1 MNTVNS
7 KTYTTIQLSQIMRDI
22 AGILERS
29 DREEI
34 VKLYVSDLQ
43 ITYQLHATDI
53 DYFYRMAQ
61 NNLGLC
67 KALNT
72 TLRPWGSRVDRI
84 ICNNIVEQ
92 AIHSLYPPQDG
103 SDFDASDPFKA
114 YGASY
119 YEPTIDWKF
128 RAEAARRIADW
139 IIKNFEDYTLT
150 SNLEN
155 DNEQL

>member
-22 AGILERS
+22 AGILER
-29 DREEI
+29 DDPTEI
-34 VKLYVSDLQ
+34 AKLYAACVR
-43 ITYQLHATDI
+43 TTHQLSATCVES
-53 DYFYRMAQ
+53 FYRKAR
-61 NNLGLC
+61 NEIGLC
-67 KALNT
+67 LALT
-72 TLRPWGSRVDRI
+72 TILRPLGSVKDRI
-84 ICNNIVEQ
+84 TCVDIVDC
-92 AIHSLYPPQDG
+92 AIHNLYPPPRG
-103 SDFDASDPFKA
+103 TYFSAADPFKA